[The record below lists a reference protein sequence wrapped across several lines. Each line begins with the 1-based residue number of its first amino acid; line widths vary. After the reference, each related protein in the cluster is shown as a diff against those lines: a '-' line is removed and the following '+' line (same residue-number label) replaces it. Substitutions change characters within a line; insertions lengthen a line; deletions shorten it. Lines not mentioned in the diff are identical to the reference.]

1 MVETGHLARV
11 AHRFEPMSE
20 NLTLRISPAATGTG
34 LRRAVALWLLVALG
48 MLLLGGCAGLPAGV
62 ERKPSM
68 AITDSADTLLGRMVA
83 AASPPGQDLS
93 GFRLLPMPQY
103 SLHARV
109 ELARRAQRS
118 IDLQYYLV
126 QNDETGR
133 YLLRELRDAAE
144 RGVRVRLLVDDL
156 YTAGADTLFAGLAA
170 HPNVEVRMFN
180 PFPAGR
186 DRLGTRWT
194 ASLFDFDR
202 VHRRMHNKLFVVDNT
217 MAVMGGRNIA
227 NEYFLRDGGSNF
239 IDIDTLVAG
248 TVVPR
253 LSSLFD
259 MYWNSPYV
267 YPVESLAS
275 MGGTTPEQLR
285 ERFEQ
290 LTGGP
295 DTLHP
300 EPIVSTDLL
309 GNNALA
315 KDLDEGVLSLVW
327 ARAEA
332 YADAPAKAL
341 GPTDEA
347 RGLPADES
355 TDSVLY
361 NVRRYIRGAQHEIL
375 QTTPY
380 LIPGRG
386 GMESIRIVRQKGVGY
401 TIVTNSLAATD
412 ESLVHIGYRRY
423 RPEMLR
429 LGVELYELSPKRVE
443 ETRRFGMYGSASGR
457 LHGKSAVVDRNIVFI
472 GSMNFDPRSML
483 HNTEIGIFIFSPQ
496 IAQQLTSLIGFI
508 RLDGAYQ
515 LQLGPRGG
523 IEWVSPASGDGAD
536 TILHV
541 EPETDFW
548 ARWKLELLAPLVPE
562 SLL

>member
-1 MVETGHLARV
+1 MRNPRPRADVPRARWFARLLCSLA
-11 AHRFEPMSE
+11 M
-20 NLTLRISPAATGTG
+20 
-34 LRRAVALWLLVALG
+34 LVLA
-48 MLLLGGCAGLPAGV
+48 GCAGLPTEV
-62 ERKPSM
+62 VRQPSS
-68 AITDSADTLLGRMVA
+68 AITDGADTALGRLVRA
-83 AASPPGQDLS
+83 AAPPGEPLS
-93 GFRLLPMPQY
+93 GFRLLPMPQF
-103 SLHARV
+103 SLHARI

-118 IDLQYYLV
+118 IDVQYYLV

-133 YLLRELRDAAE
+133 YLLRTLRDAAD

-156 YTAGADTLFAGLAA
+156 YTAGADPLFTSFAS
-170 HPNVEVRMFN
+170 HPNVEVRLFN

-186 DRLGTRWT
+186 SRFGTRW
-194 ASLFDFDR
+194 AWSILDFDR

-248 TVVPR
+248 AVVPR

-259 MYWNSPYV
+259 MYWNSLYV
-267 YPVESLAS
+267 YPIESLVPR
-275 MGGTTPEQLR
+275 GGESAQALR
-285 ERFEQ
+285 ERFDR
-290 LTGGP
+290 LTTGP
-295 DTLHP
+295 ETLHP
-300 EPIVSTDLL
+300 EEPESTDLL
-309 GNNALA
+309 GNNPLA
-315 KDLDEGVLSLVW
+315 KDLNAGKLSLSW

-341 GPTDEA
+341 APTEEG
-347 RGLPADES
+347 RGLPADQAS
-355 TDSVLY
+355 DSVLY
-361 NVRRYIRGAQHEIL
+361 NVQRYLRGAQHGVL
-375 QTTPY
+375 LTTPY

-386 GMESIRIVRQKGVGY
+386 GMETMQIVRGNGVGY

-423 RPEMLR
+423 RAQMLR

-443 ETRRFGMYGSASGR
+443 QTKRFGIYGSASGR
-457 LHGKSAVVDRNIVFI
+457 LHGKSAVIDGQVVFV
-472 GSMNFDPRSML
+472 GSMNFDPRSAL
-483 HNTEIGIFIFSPQ
+483 HNTEIGLFIFSPQ
-496 IAQQLTSLIGFI
+496 IAQQLTSLIGFM

-536 TILHV
+536 TILHT
-541 EPETDFW
+541 EPETHFW
-548 ARWKLELLAPLVPE
+548 ARWRLELLAPLVPE

>member
-1 MVETGHLARV
+1 MA
-11 AHRFEPMSE
+11 E
-20 NLTLRISPAATGTG
+20 NSNPRISGISDKPAGTSV
-34 LRRAVALWLLVALG
+34 RNAWPLWLVLG
-48 MLLLGGCAGLPAGV
+48 MALLLLGGCAGLPSGV

-68 AITDSADTLLGRMVA
+68 AITNGTDTMLGRLVT
-83 AASPPGQDLS
+83 AASPPERGLS
-93 GFRLLPMPQY
+93 GFRLLPMAQF
-103 SLHARV
+103 SLHARI
-109 ELARRAQRS
+109 ELAKRAQRS
-118 IDLQYYLV
+118 IDVQYYLV

-133 YLLRELRDAAE
+133 YLLRTLRDAAE

-156 YTAGADTLFAGLAA
+156 YTAGADPLFAGLAA
-170 HPNVEVRMFN
+170 HPNAEVRMFN

-186 DRLGTRWT
+186 ERLGTRW
-194 ASLFDFDR
+194 ASSLLDFDR
-202 VHRRMHNKLFVVDNT
+202 VHRRMHNKLFVVDNV

-267 YPVESLAS
+267 YPVESLVS
-275 MGGTTPEQLR
+275 TGGATPQQLR
-285 ERFEQ
+285 DRFEQ

-300 EPIVSTDLL
+300 DPLASTDLL

-315 KDLDEGVLSLVW
+315 KDLDEGALSLVW

-341 GPTDEA
+341 GPTEEA

-361 NVRRYIRGAQHEIL
+361 NVRRYIRGAEHEIL

-386 GMESIRIVRQKGVGY
+386 GMESMRIVRQKGVSY

-429 LGVELYELSPKRVE
+429 LGVALYELSPKRVE
-443 ETRRFGMYGSASGR
+443 ETKRFGIYGSASGR
-457 LHGKSAVVDRNIVFI
+457 LHGKSAVIDRNIVFI

-483 HNTEIGIFIFSPQ
+483 HNTEVGIFIFSPQ
-496 IAQQLTSLIGFI
+496 IAQQLTSLIGFM

-548 ARWKLELLAPLVPE
+548 SRWKLELFAPLVPE

>member
-1 MVETGHLARV
+1 MQNLFLRADVPRARWFV
-11 AHRFEPMSE
+11 
-20 NLTLRISPAATGTG
+20 
-34 LRRAVALWLLVALG
+34 WLLCSLAL
-48 MLLLGGCAGLPAGV
+48 LVLAGCAGLPTEV
-62 ERKPSM
+62 VRKPSS
-68 AITDSADTLLGRMVA
+68 AITDGADTALGRLVRA
-83 AASPPGQDLS
+83 AAPPGEPLS
-93 GFRLLPMPQY
+93 GFRLLPMPQF
-103 SLHARV
+103 SLHARI

-118 IDLQYYLV
+118 IDVQYYLV

-133 YLLRELRDAAE
+133 YLLRTLRDAAD

-156 YTAGADTLFAGLAA
+156 YTAGADPLFTSFAS
-170 HPNVEVRMFN
+170 HPNVEVRLFN

-186 DRLGTRWT
+186 SRFGTRW
-194 ASLFDFDR
+194 AWSILDFDR

-248 TVVPR
+248 AVVPR

-259 MYWNSPYV
+259 MYWNSLYV
-267 YPVESLAS
+267 YPIESLVPR
-275 MGGTTPEQLR
+275 GGESTQALR
-285 ERFEQ
+285 ERFDR
-290 LTGGP
+290 LTAGP
-295 DTLHP
+295 ETLHP
-300 EPIVSTDLL
+300 EEPESTDLL
-309 GNNALA
+309 GNNPLA
-315 KDLDEGVLSLVW
+315 KDLNAGKLSLSW

-341 GPTDEA
+341 APTEEG
-347 RGLPADES
+347 RGLPADQAS
-355 TDSVLY
+355 DSVLY
-361 NVRRYIRGAQHEIL
+361 NVQRYLRGAQHGVL
-375 QTTPY
+375 LTTPY

-386 GMESIRIVRQKGVGY
+386 GMETMQIVRGNGVGY

-423 RPEMLR
+423 RAQMLR

-443 ETRRFGMYGSASGR
+443 QTKRFGIYGSASGR
-457 LHGKSAVVDRNIVFI
+457 LHGKSAVIDGQVVFV
-472 GSMNFDPRSML
+472 GSMNFDPRSAL
-483 HNTEIGIFIFSPQ
+483 HNTEIGLFIFSPQ
-496 IAQQLTSLIGFI
+496 IAQQLTSLIGFM

-536 TILHV
+536 TILHT
-541 EPETDFW
+541 EPETHFW
-548 ARWKLELLAPLVPE
+548 ARWRLELLAPLVPE

>member
-1 MVETGHLARV
+1 V
-11 AHRFEPMSE
+11 
-20 NLTLRISPAATGTG
+20 
-34 LRRAVALWLLVALG
+34 
-48 MLLLGGCAGLPAGV
+48 
-62 ERKPSM
+62 
-68 AITDSADTLLGRMVA
+68 AITDGADTVLGRMVT
-83 AASPPGQDLS
+83 AASPPGQGLS

-103 SLHARV
+103 SLHARI

-133 YLLRELRDAAE
+133 YLLRELRNAAE

-156 YTAGADTLFAGLAA
+156 YTAGADVLFAGLAA

-186 DRLGTRWT
+186 GRLGTRW
-194 ASLFDFDR
+194 ASSLLDFDR

-275 MGGTTPEQLR
+275 AGGATPQQLR

-347 RGLPADES
+347 RGPPADES

-361 NVRRYIRGAQHEIL
+361 NVQRYIRGAEHEVL

-386 GMESIRIVRQKGVGY
+386 GMETFRLVRQKGVGY

-429 LGVELYELSPKRVE
+429 LGLALYELSPKRVE
-443 ETRRFGMYGSASGR
+443 ETKRFGIYGSASGR
-457 LHGKSAVVDRNIVFI
+457 LHGKSAVVDRNIVFV

-548 ARWKLELLAPLVPE
+548 SRWKLELLAPLVPE

>member
-1 MVETGHLARV
+1 MAEDFSFNPRRSAPPTGWLGLRLAR
-11 AHRFEPMSE
+11 AP
-20 NLTLRISPAATGTG
+20 
-34 LRRAVALWLLVALG
+34 WLLLLGLAL
-48 MLLLGGCAGLPAGV
+48 LLLGGCAGLPAGV
-62 ERKPSM
+62 ERKPSV
-68 AITDSADTLLGRMVA
+68 AITDGTDTMLGRLVA
-83 AASPPGQDLS
+83 AASPPGQGLS

-103 SLHARV
+103 SLHARI

-118 IDLQYYLV
+118 IDVQYYLV

-133 YLLRELRDAAE
+133 YLLRTLRDAAD

-156 YTAGADTLFAGLAA
+156 YTAGADPLFAGFAA
-170 HPNVEVRMFN
+170 HPNVEVRFFN

-186 DRLGTRWT
+186 GLLGTRWA
-194 ASLFDFDR
+194 ASLLDFDR

-267 YPVESLAS
+267 YPIESLVSSDGA
-275 MGGTTPEQLR
+275 TPQQLR

-290 LTGGP
+290 MTAGP

-300 EPIVSTDLL
+300 EPLTSTDLL

-315 KDLDEGVLSLVW
+315 KDLGEGALSLVW

-341 GPTDEA
+341 GPPEA

-361 NVRRYIRGAQHEIL
+361 NVRRYLRGAQQEIL

-386 GMESIRIVRQKGVGY
+386 GMETIRLVRQRGVSY

-412 ESLVHIGYRRY
+412 ESLVHIGYRHY
-423 RPEMLR
+423 RPELLA

-443 ETRRFGMYGSASGR
+443 QTKRFGIYGSASGR
-457 LHGKSAVVDRNIVFI
+457 LHGKSAVVDRSMVFI

-483 HNTEIGIFIFSPQ
+483 HNTEIGLFIFSPQ

-548 ARWKLELLAPLVPE
+548 ARWKLELFAPLVPE

>member
-1 MVETGHLARV
+1 MAAFPFLAAPPSGCQAAWRRV
-11 AHRFEPMSE
+11 S
-20 NLTLRISPAATGTG
+20 LLLLG
-34 LRRAVALWLLVALG
+34 ALLLV
-48 MLLLGGCAGLPAGV
+48 LGGCAALPSGV
-62 ERKPSM
+62 ERKPSV
-68 AITDSADTLLGRMVA
+68 AIADGAATTLGRLVA
-83 AASPPGQDLS
+83 AAAPPEPGQS
-93 GFRLLPMPQY
+93 GFRLLPMPQF

-118 IDLQYYLV
+118 IDVQYYLV

-133 YLLRELRDAAE
+133 YVLRTLRDAAL

-156 YTAGADTLFAGLAA
+156 YTAGADPLFAGLAA

-186 DRLGTRWT
+186 DRLATRWA
-194 ASLFDFDR
+194 ASLLDFDR
-202 VHRRMHNKLFVVDNT
+202 AHRRMHNKLFVVDNA

-239 IDIDTLVAG
+239 IDVDTLVAG
-248 TVVPR
+248 AVVPR

-267 YPVESLAS
+267 YPLESLVSSA
-275 MGGTTPEQLR
+275 GATPAQLR

-290 LTGGP
+290 MTAGP

-300 EPIVSTDLL
+300 EPPASTDLL
-309 GNNALA
+309 GHNALA
-315 KDLDEGVLSLVW
+315 KDLDAGALSLVW

-341 GPTDEA
+341 GRSDET
-347 RGLPADES
+347 RGLPADEAP
-355 TDSVLY
+355 DSVLY
-361 NVRRYIRGAQHEIL
+361 NVRRYLRGAEHEIL

-386 GMESIRIVRQKGVGY
+386 GMETMRLVRQKGVSY

-429 LGVELYELSPKRVE
+429 LGVALYELSPKRVE
-443 ETRRFGMYGSASGR
+443 ETKRFGIYGSASGR
-457 LHGKSAVVDRNIVFI
+457 LHGKSAVVDRNLVFI

-483 HNTEIGIFIFSPQ
+483 HNTEIGLFIFSPQ
-496 IAQQLTSLIGFI
+496 LAQQLTSLIGFI

-515 LQLGPRGG
+515 LQLGADGA
-523 IEWVSPASGDGAD
+523 IEWVSPASGDAAD
-536 TILHV
+536 TILRT

-548 ARWKLELLAPLVPE
+548 SRWKLELLAPLVPE

>member
-1 MVETGHLARV
+1 MAEDSPNPRNPLMPTGPGSRLERT
-11 AHRFEPMSE
+11 P
-20 NLTLRISPAATGTG
+20 
-34 LRRAVALWLLVALG
+34 WLLLLG
-48 MLLLGGCAGLPAGV
+48 LALLLFIGGCAGLPVGV
-62 ERKPSM
+62 ERKPSV
-68 AITDSADTLLGRMVA
+68 AIADGADTLLGRLVA
-83 AASPPGQDLS
+83 AASPPGQGLS

-118 IDLQYYLV
+118 IDVQYYLV

-133 YLLRELRDAAE
+133 YLLRTLRDAAE

-156 YTAGADTLFAGLAA
+156 YTAGADPLFAAFAA
-170 HPNVEVRMFN
+170 HPNVEVRFFN

-186 DRLGTRWT
+186 DFLSTRWA
-194 ASLFDFDR
+194 ASLLDFDR

-259 MYWNSPYV
+259 MYWNSNYV
-267 YPVESLAS
+267 YPIESLVSNGAA
-275 MGGTTPEQLR
+275 TPQQLR

-290 LTGGP
+290 WTAGP

-300 EPIVSTDLL
+300 GPLASTDLL

-315 KDLDEGVLSLVW
+315 KDLGEGVLSLVW

-347 RGLPADES
+347 RGPPADES

-361 NVRRYIRGAQHEIL
+361 NMQRYLRGAQREIL

-386 GMESIRIVRQKGVGY
+386 GMETIRIARQRGVSY

-443 ETRRFGMYGSASGR
+443 ETQRFGIYGSASGR
-457 LHGKSAVVDRNIVFI
+457 LHGKSAVVDRSVVFI

-515 LQLGPRGG
+515 LQLGPTGA
-523 IEWVSPASGDGAD
+523 IEWVSPGSGDGAD
-536 TILHV
+536 TILHT
-541 EPETDFW
+541 EPETDAW
-548 ARWKLELLAPLVPE
+548 SRWKLELLAPLVPE

>member
-1 MVETGHLARV
+1 MQNLFARADV
-11 AHRFEPMSE
+11 P
-20 NLTLRISPAATGTG
+20 
-34 LRRAVALWLLVALG
+34 RARWFAWLLCSLA
-48 MLLLGGCAGLPAGV
+48 MLVLAGCAGLPTEV
-62 ERKPSM
+62 VRKPSS
-68 AITDSADTLLGRMVA
+68 AITDGADTTLGRLVRA
-83 AASPPGQDLS
+83 AAPPGEPLS
-93 GFRLLPMPQY
+93 GFRLLPMPQF
-103 SLHARV
+103 SLHARI

-118 IDLQYYLV
+118 IDVQYYLV

-133 YLLRELRDAAE
+133 YLLRTLRDAAD

-156 YTAGADTLFAGLAA
+156 YTAGADPLFTSFAS
-170 HPNVEVRMFN
+170 HPNVEVRLFN

-186 DRLGTRWT
+186 SRFGTRW
-194 ASLFDFDR
+194 AWSILDFDR

-248 TVVPR
+248 AVVPR

-267 YPVESLAS
+267 YPIESLVPRGSESA
-275 MGGTTPEQLR
+275 QALR
-285 ERFEQ
+285 ERFDR
-290 LTGGP
+290 LTTGP
-295 DTLHP
+295 ETLHP
-300 EPIVSTDLL
+300 EEPESTDLL
-309 GNNALA
+309 GHNPLA
-315 KDLDEGVLSLVW
+315 KDLNAGKLSLSW

-341 GPTDEA
+341 APTDEG
-347 RGLPADES
+347 RGLPADQA

-361 NVRRYIRGAQHEIL
+361 NVQRYLRGAQHGVL
-375 QTTPY
+375 LTTPY

-386 GMESIRIVRQKGVGY
+386 GMETMQIVRGNGVGY

-423 RPEMLR
+423 RAQMLR

-443 ETRRFGMYGSASGR
+443 QTKRFGIYGSASGR
-457 LHGKSAVVDRNIVFI
+457 LHGKSAVIDQQVVFV
-472 GSMNFDPRSML
+472 GSMNFDPRSAL

-496 IAQQLTSLIGFI
+496 IAQQLTSLIGFM

-536 TILHV
+536 TILHT
-541 EPETDFW
+541 EPETHFW
-548 ARWKLELLAPLVPE
+548 ARWRLELLAPLVPE

>member
-1 MVETGHLARV
+1 MPKSHRRTADQPHVRWLA
-11 AHRFEPMSE
+11 
-20 NLTLRISPAATGTG
+20 
-34 LRRAVALWLLVALG
+34 W
-48 MLLLGGCAGLPAGV
+48 LLLGIAALFMAGCAGLPSQV
-62 ERKPSM
+62 QRKPST
-68 AITDSADTLLGRMVA
+68 AIADGADTPLGRLVRA
-83 AASPPGQDLS
+83 AAPPGEPLS
-93 GFRLLPMPQY
+93 GFRLLPMPQF
-103 SLHARV
+103 SLHARI

-118 IDLQYYLV
+118 IDVQYYLV

-133 YLLRELRDAAE
+133 YLLRALRDAAD

-156 YTAGADTLFAGLAA
+156 YTAGADPLFTSFAS
-170 HPNVEVRMFN
+170 HPNVEVRLFN

-186 DRLGTRWT
+186 DRFGSRW
-194 ASLFDFDR
+194 AWSILDFDR
-202 VHRRMHNKLFVVDNT
+202 VHRRMHNKLYVVDNT
-217 MAVMGGRNIA
+217 IGVMGGRNMA

-248 TVVPR
+248 AVVPK

-267 YPVESLAS
+267 YPIESLVPP
-275 MGGTTPEQLR
+275 GGETPRQLR
-285 ERFEQ
+285 ERFDR
-290 LTGGP
+290 LTTGP
-295 DTLHP
+295 EELHP
-300 EPIVSTDLL
+300 EEPGSTDLL
-309 GNNALA
+309 GNNSLA
-315 KDLDEGVLSLVW
+315 KDLAAGELKLVW

-332 YADAPAKAL
+332 YADPPAKAL
-341 GPTDEA
+341 GQTDEA

-355 TDSVLY
+355 KDSVLY
-361 NVRRYIRGAQHEIL
+361 NVRRYLRGAENEIM

-386 GMESIRIVRQKGVGY
+386 GMETIRLVRGNGVSY

-423 RPEMLR
+423 RAEMLR

-443 ETRRFGMYGSASGR
+443 QTKRFGMYGSASGR
-457 LHGKSAVVDRNIVFI
+457 LHGKSAVVDRKIVFI

-483 HNTEIGIFIFSPQ
+483 HNTEVGIFIFSPQ
-496 IAQQLTSLIGFI
+496 IAQQLTSLIGFM

-515 LQLGPRGG
+515 LQLGPKGA
-523 IEWVSPASGDGAD
+523 IEWVSPASGDAAD
-536 TILHV
+536 TILHQ

-548 ARWKLELLAPLVPE
+548 SRWKLELLAPLVPE

>member
-1 MVETGHLARV
+1 MQNLSPRADVPRARWF
-11 AHRFEPMSE
+11 A
-20 NLTLRISPAATGTG
+20 
-34 LRRAVALWLLVALG
+34 WLLCSLAMLALV
-48 MLLLGGCAGLPAGV
+48 GCAGLPTEV
-62 ERKPSM
+62 VRKPSS
-68 AITDSADTLLGRMVA
+68 AITDGADTALGQLVRA
-83 AASPPGQDLS
+83 AAPPGEPLS
-93 GFRLLPMPQY
+93 GFRLLPMAEF
-103 SLHARV
+103 SLHARI

-118 IDLQYYLV
+118 IDVQYYLV

-133 YLLRELRDAAE
+133 YLLRTLRDAAD

-156 YTAGADTLFAGLAA
+156 YTAGADPLFTSFAS
-170 HPNVEVRMFN
+170 HPNVEVRLFN

-186 DRLGTRWT
+186 SRFGTRW
-194 ASLFDFDR
+194 AWSILDFDR

-248 TVVPR
+248 AVVPR

-259 MYWNSPYV
+259 MYWNSMYV
-267 YPVESLAS
+267 YPIESLVPR
-275 MGGTTPEQLR
+275 GGESAQALR
-285 ERFEQ
+285 ERFDR
-290 LTGGP
+290 LTTGP
-295 DTLHP
+295 ETLHP
-300 EPIVSTDLL
+300 EEPESTDLL
-309 GNNALA
+309 GNNPLA
-315 KDLDEGVLSLVW
+315 KDLNAGKLSLNW

-341 GPTDEA
+341 APTEEG
-347 RGLPADES
+347 RGLPADQA

-361 NVRRYIRGAQHEIL
+361 NVQRYLRGAQHEVL
-375 QTTPY
+375 LTTPY

-386 GMESIRIVRQKGVGY
+386 GMETIQIVRGNGVGY

-423 RPEMLR
+423 RARMLR

-443 ETRRFGMYGSASGR
+443 QTRRFGIYGSASGR
-457 LHGKSAVVDRNIVFI
+457 LHGKSAVIDRNVVFV
-472 GSMNFDPRSML
+472 GSMNFDPRSAL

-496 IAQQLTSLIGFI
+496 IAQQLTSLIGFM

-536 TILHV
+536 TILHT
-541 EPETDFW
+541 EPETHFW
-548 ARWKLELLAPLVPE
+548 ARWRLELLAPLVPE

>member
-1 MVETGHLARV
+1 MSGASARTRQAGRQWLAW
-11 AHRFEPMSE
+11 
-20 NLTLRISPAATGTG
+20 
-34 LRRAVALWLLVALG
+34 LWLGAVLCMA
-48 MLLLGGCAGLPAGV
+48 GCAGLPTDV
-62 ERKPSM
+62 HRTPSV
-68 AITDSADTLLGRMVA
+68 AITDGADTALGRLVKA
-83 AASPPGQDLS
+83 AAPPGEPLS
-93 GFRLLPMPQY
+93 GFRLLPMPQF
-103 SLHARV
+103 SLHARI

-118 IDLQYYLV
+118 IDVQYYLV

-133 YLLRELRDAAE
+133 YLLRALRDAAA

-156 YTAGADTLFAGLAA
+156 YTAGADPLFASLAA

-186 DRLGTRWT
+186 DRLGTRWA
-194 ASLFDFDR
+194 ASLLDIDR
-202 VHRRMHNKLFVVDNT
+202 VHRRMHNKLFVVDNV
-217 MAVMGGRNIA
+217 MAVMGGRNMA

-248 TVVPR
+248 AVVPR

-267 YPVESLAS
+267 YPVESLVA
-275 MGGTTPEQLR
+275 GGSDTPQQMR
-285 ERFEQ
+285 DRFER
-290 LTGGP
+290 LTSGP
-295 DTLHP
+295 GTPDP
-300 EPIVSTDLL
+300 EAPSSTDLL
-309 GNNALA
+309 GNNPLA
-315 KDLDEGVLSLVW
+315 KDLDAGALSLTW

-332 YADAPAKAL
+332 YADPPDKAL
-341 GPTDEA
+341 GPTEGA

-355 TDSVLY
+355 PDSVLY
-361 NVRRYIRGAQHEIL
+361 NVRRYLRSAESEVM

-386 GMESIRIVRQKGVGY
+386 GMETIRIVRDKGASY
-401 TIVTNSLAATD
+401 SIVTNSLAATD

-423 RPEMLR
+423 RAEMLR

-443 ETRRFGMYGSASGR
+443 QTRRFGIYGSASGR
-457 LHGKSAVVDRNIVFI
+457 LHGKSAVIDRKLVFI

-483 HNTEIGIFIFSPQ
+483 HNTEVGIFIFSPQ

-515 LQLGPRGG
+515 LQLGPTGD
-523 IEWVSPASGDGAD
+523 IEWVSPASGDAAD
-536 TILHV
+536 TILHQ

-548 ARWKLELLAPLVPE
+548 SRWKLELLAPLVPE

>member
-1 MVETGHLARV
+1 MPHSPCRAADTPCARWLARLF
-11 AHRFEPMSE
+11 AGFF
-20 NLTLRISPAATGTG
+20 
-34 LRRAVALWLLVALG
+34 ALLFLA
-48 MLLLGGCAGLPAGV
+48 GCAGLPTDV
-62 ERKPSM
+62 QRTPST
-68 AITDSADTLLGRMVA
+68 AIANGADTALGRLVQA
-83 AASPPGQDLS
+83 AAPPGEPLS
-93 GFRLLPMPQY
+93 GFRLLPMPQF
-103 SLHARV
+103 SLHARI

-118 IDLQYYLV
+118 IDVQYYLV

-133 YLLRELRDAAE
+133 YLLRALRDAAD

-156 YTAGADTLFAGLAA
+156 YTAGADPLFTSFAS
-170 HPNVEVRMFN
+170 HPNVQVRLFN

-186 DRLGTRWT
+186 DRFGTRW
-194 ASLFDFDR
+194 AWSILDFDR
-202 VHRRMHNKLFVVDNT
+202 VHRRMHNKLYVVDNVIG
-217 MAVMGGRNIA
+217 VMGGRNMA

-248 TVVPR
+248 AVVPR

-259 MYWNSPYV
+259 IYWNSPYV
-267 YPVESLAS
+267 YPIGALVPPGNE
-275 MGGTTPEQLR
+275 TPQQLR
-285 ERFEQ
+285 ERFDRLTTGPEQ
-290 LTGGP
+290 
-295 DTLHP
+295 LHP
-300 EPIVSTDLL
+300 EAPDSTDLL
-309 GNNALA
+309 GNNPLA
-315 KDLDEGVLSLVW
+315 KDLDAGALKLVW

-332 YADAPAKAL
+332 YADPPDKAL
-341 GPTDEA
+341 APTEAA

-355 TDSVLY
+355 KDSVLY
-361 NVRRYIRGAQHEIL
+361 NLQHYLRGAENEVM

-386 GMESIRIVRQKGVGY
+386 GMETIRLVRGNGVGY
-401 TIVTNSLAATD
+401 SIVTNSLAATD

-443 ETRRFGMYGSASGR
+443 QTRRFGMYGSASGR
-457 LHGKSAVVDRNIVFI
+457 LHGKSAVIDRKIVFI

-483 HNTEIGIFIFSPQ
+483 HNTEVGIFIFSPQ

-515 LQLGPRGG
+515 LQLGPTGA
-523 IEWVSPASGDGAD
+523 IEWVSPASGDAAD
-536 TILHV
+536 TLLHT
-541 EPETDFW
+541 EPETHFW
-548 ARWKLELLAPLVPE
+548 SRWKLELLAPLVPE

>member
-1 MVETGHLARV
+1 
-11 AHRFEPMSE
+11 MSE
-20 NLTLRISPAATGTG
+20 NSTLRIPDSAGPGAVQ
-34 LRRAVALWLLVALG
+34 LIRAQRPQWLLLVLVLVLGLAL
-48 MLLLGGCAGLPAGV
+48 LFLGGCAGLPAGV

-68 AITDSADTLLGRMVA
+68 AITDGADTVLGRMVA
-83 AASPPGQDLS
+83 AASPPGQGLS

-133 YLLRELRDAAE
+133 YLLRELRNAAE

-156 YTAGADTLFAGLAA
+156 YTAGADALFAGLAA

-186 DRLGTRWT
+186 DRLGTRWA

-202 VHRRMHNKLFVVDNT
+202 VHRRMHNKLFVVDNA

-267 YPVESLAS
+267 YPVESLVPA
-275 MGGTTPEQLR
+275 GGRTPQQLR
-285 ERFEQ
+285 ERFDQ

-315 KDLDEGVLSLVW
+315 KDLDEGALSLVW

-361 NVRRYIRGAQHEIL
+361 NVRRYIRSAQHEVL

-386 GMESIRIVRQKGVGY
+386 GMESIRIVRQKGAGY

-443 ETRRFGMYGSASGR
+443 ETRRFGIYGSASGR

-548 ARWKLELLAPLVPE
+548 SRWKLELFAPLVPE

>member
-1 MVETGHLARV
+1 MA
-11 AHRFEPMSE
+11 
-20 NLTLRISPAATGTG
+20 
-34 LRRAVALWLLVALG
+34 
-48 MLLLGGCAGLPAGV
+48 GCAGLPADV
-62 ERKPSM
+62 QRKPSM
-68 AITDSADTLLGRMVA
+68 AIADGADTLLGRLVKSA
-83 AASPPGQDLS
+83 APPGEPLS
-93 GFRLLPMPQY
+93 GFRLLPMPQF
-103 SLHARV
+103 SLHARI

-118 IDLQYYLV
+118 IDVQYYLV

-133 YLLRELRDAAE
+133 YLLRALRDAAD

-156 YTAGADTLFAGLAA
+156 YTAGADPLFTSFAS
-170 HPNVEVRMFN
+170 HPNVEVRLFN

-186 DRLGTRWT
+186 DRLGTRWA

-202 VHRRMHNKLFVVDNT
+202 VHRRMHNKLYVVDDT

-248 TVVPR
+248 AVVHR

-267 YPVESLAS
+267 YPIESLVAKGS
-275 MGGTTPEQLR
+275 ESPKELRALFDRLTSGPE
-285 ERFEQ
+285 
-290 LTGGP
+290 
-295 DTLHP
+295 TLHP
-300 EPIVSTDLL
+300 EEPGSTDLL
-309 GNNALA
+309 GNNPLA
-315 KDLDEGVLSLVW
+315 KDLDAGTLKLVW

-332 YADAPAKAL
+332 YADPPAKAL
-341 GPTDEA
+341 APTPEG
-347 RGLPADES
+347 RGLPADEAS
-355 TDSVLY
+355 ESVLF
-361 NVRRYIRGAQHEIL
+361 NVRRYLRGAQSEIM

-386 GMESIRIVRQKGVGY
+386 GMESIRIIRGNGVSY
-401 TIVTNSLAATD
+401 SIVTNSLAATD

-423 RPEMLR
+423 RAQMLR

-457 LHGKSAVVDRNIVFI
+457 LHGKSAVIDRKTVFI
-472 GSMNFDPRSML
+472 GSMNFDPRSEL

-515 LQLGPRGG
+515 LQLGPKGG
-523 IEWVSPASGDGAD
+523 IEWVSPASGDAAD
-536 TILHV
+536 TILHT
-541 EPETDFW
+541 EPETHFW

>member
-1 MVETGHLARV
+1 MQNPSLRADVPRARWF
-11 AHRFEPMSE
+11 A
-20 NLTLRISPAATGTG
+20 
-34 LRRAVALWLLVALG
+34 WLLCSLA
-48 MLLLGGCAGLPAGV
+48 MLVLAGCAGLPTEV
-62 ERKPSM
+62 VRKPSS
-68 AITDSADTLLGRMVA
+68 AITDGADTALGQLVRA
-83 AASPPGQDLS
+83 AAPPGEPLS
-93 GFRLLPMPQY
+93 GFRLLPMPQF
-103 SLHARV
+103 SLHARI

-118 IDLQYYLV
+118 IDVQYYLV

-133 YLLRELRDAAE
+133 YLLRTLRDAAD

-156 YTAGADTLFAGLAA
+156 YTAGADPLFTSFAS
-170 HPNVEVRMFN
+170 HPNVEVRLFN

-186 DRLGTRWT
+186 SRFGTRW
-194 ASLFDFDR
+194 AWSILDFDR

-248 TVVPR
+248 AVVPR

-267 YPVESLAS
+267 YPIESLVPR
-275 MGGTTPEQLR
+275 GGESAQALR
-285 ERFEQ
+285 ERFDR
-290 LTGGP
+290 LTTGP
-295 DTLHP
+295 ETLHP
-300 EPIVSTDLL
+300 EEPESTDLL
-309 GNNALA
+309 GNNPLA
-315 KDLDEGVLSLVW
+315 KDLNAGKLSLSW

-341 GPTDEA
+341 APTEEG
-347 RGLPADES
+347 RGLPADQA

-361 NVRRYIRGAQHEIL
+361 NVQRYLRGAQHGVL
-375 QTTPY
+375 LTTPY

-386 GMESIRIVRQKGVGY
+386 GMETMQIVRGNGVGY

-423 RPEMLR
+423 RAQMLR

-443 ETRRFGMYGSASGR
+443 QTKRFGIYGSASGR
-457 LHGKSAVVDRNIVFI
+457 LHGKSAVIDQQVVFV
-472 GSMNFDPRSML
+472 GSMNFDPRSAL

-496 IAQQLTSLIGFI
+496 IAQQLTSLIGFM

-536 TILHV
+536 TILHT
-541 EPETDFW
+541 EPETHFW
-548 ARWKLELLAPLVPE
+548 ARWRLELLAPLVPE

>member
-1 MVETGHLARV
+1 MSHIPDRAEKPRPRWLAWLF
-11 AHRFEPMSE
+11 ACF
-20 NLTLRISPAATGTG
+20 AA
-34 LRRAVALWLLVALG
+34 LCMA
-48 MLLLGGCAGLPAGV
+48 GCAGLPTDV
-62 ERKPSM
+62 QRKPSV
-68 AITDSADTLLGRMVA
+68 AIADGADTMLGRLVQA
-83 AASPPGQDLS
+83 AAPPGEPLS
-93 GFRLLPMPQY
+93 GFRLLPMPQF
-103 SLHARV
+103 SLHARI

-118 IDLQYYLV
+118 IDVQYYLV

-133 YLLRELRDAAE
+133 YLLRALRDAAD

-156 YTAGADTLFAGLAA
+156 YTAGADPLFTSFAS
-170 HPNVEVRMFN
+170 HPNVEVRLFN

-186 DRLGTRWT
+186 DRLGTRWA

-202 VHRRMHNKLFVVDNT
+202 VHRRMHNKLYVVDNT

-248 TVVPR
+248 AVVPR

-267 YPVESLAS
+267 YPIESLVPRGNESQEELRALFDRLTS
-275 MGGTTPEQLR
+275 GPE
-285 ERFEQ
+285 
-290 LTGGP
+290 
-295 DTLHP
+295 TLHP
-300 EPIVSTDLL
+300 EEPGSTDLL
-309 GNNALA
+309 GNNPLA
-315 KDLDEGVLSLVW
+315 RDLDAGTLKLTW

-332 YADAPAKAL
+332 YADPPAKAL
-341 GPTDEA
+341 APTPEG
-347 RGLPADES
+347 RGLPADQA

-361 NVRRYIRGAQHEIL
+361 NVRRYLRGAQSEIM

-386 GMESIRIVRQKGVGY
+386 GMESIRIIRGNGVSY
-401 TIVTNSLAATD
+401 SIVTNSLAATD

-423 RPEMLR
+423 RAQMLR

-457 LHGKSAVVDRNIVFI
+457 LHGKSAVIDRKTVFI
-472 GSMNFDPRSML
+472 GSMNFDPRSEL

-523 IEWVSPASGDGAD
+523 IEWVSPASGDAAD
-536 TILHV
+536 TILHT
-541 EPETDFW
+541 EPETHFW
-548 ARWKLELLAPLVPE
+548 SRWKLELMAPLVPE

>member
-1 MVETGHLARV
+1 MAEDPVLRNPGWSAG
-11 AHRFEPMSE
+11 AG
-20 NLTLRISPAATGTG
+20 LRIGRGWP
-34 LRRAVALWLLVALG
+34 RW
-48 MLLLGGCAGLPAGV
+48 LLLGAALLLLAGCAGLPSGV
-62 ERKPSM
+62 ERRPSV
-68 AITDSADTLLGRMVA
+68 AIADGADTVLGRLVA
-83 AASPPGQDLS
+83 AAAPPEGGLS

-103 SLHARV
+103 SLHARI
-109 ELARRAQRS
+109 EMARRAQRS
-118 IDLQYYLV
+118 IDVQYYLV
-126 QNDETGR
+126 QNDEIGR
-133 YLLRELRDAAE
+133 YLLRTLRDAAE

-156 YTAGADTLFAGLAA
+156 YTAGADPLFAGLAA
-170 HPNVEVRMFN
+170 HANVEVRMFN

-186 DRLGTRWT
+186 DRLSTRWA
-194 ASLFDFDR
+194 ASLLDFDR
-202 VHRRMHNKLFVVDNT
+202 AHRRMHNKLFVVDNT

-239 IDIDTLVAG
+239 IDVDTLVAG
-248 TVVPR
+248 AVVPR

-267 YPVESLAS
+267 YPVESLVKTDTA
-275 MGGTTPEQLR
+275 TPAQWR

-290 LTGGP
+290 LTAGP

-300 EPIVSTDLL
+300 EPLTSTDLL

-315 KDLDEGVLSLVW
+315 KDLDAGALSLVW
-327 ARAEA
+327 GRAEA

-341 GPTDEA
+341 GRTDET

-361 NVRRYIRGAQHEIL
+361 NVRRYLRAAEHEIL

-386 GMESIRIVRQKGVGY
+386 GMETMRIVRQKGVSY

-423 RPEMLR
+423 RPEMLQ
-429 LGVELYELSPKRVE
+429 LGVALYELSPKRVE
-443 ETRRFGMYGSASGR
+443 ETKRFGIYGSASGR
-457 LHGKSAVVDRNIVFI
+457 LHGKSAVIDRSLVFI

-496 IAQQLTSLIGFI
+496 LAQQLTSLIGFM

-515 LQLGPRGG
+515 LQLGPEGG

-536 TILHV
+536 TILHT

-548 ARWKLELLAPLVPE
+548 SRWKLELLAPLVPE